1 MISTSSYRKMLKV
14 IQVIMCLHIFAITIS
29 ECDNSDRRIA
39 NSDGYIL
46 DPTSN
51 INATQ
56 PI

>member
-1 MISTSSYRKMLKV
+1 MLKV
-14 IQVIMCLHIFAITIS
+14 IQIIMCLHISAITIS

-56 PI
+56 PILKKFRLNV